1 MFLYCTRIAQI
12 HHGKSRTHLVAEF
25 RIREVMDFGLKLV
38 VVQLDSRDVAL
49 RYISGLDILSVATSE
64 DPFFWGSYSTMCRC
78 QCSETYFLSF
88 RNRLTVFRPA
98 TSCDLAAPRIG
109 TCFLTSKKSH

>member
-49 RYISGLDILSVATSE
+49 RYISGLK
-64 DPFFWGSYSTMCRC
+64 
-78 QCSETYFLSF
+78 
-88 RNRLTVFRPA
+88 RN
-98 TSCDLAAPRIG
+98 
-109 TCFLTSKKSH
+109 